1 MCLYNP
7 WRLIGAWAAET
18 YRGNPSGDFK
28 GGGHSSRLAAAG
40 LPLLYNDGNPKL

>member
-7 WRLIGAWAAET
+7 WRLIAEN

-40 LPLLYNDGNPKL
+40 LPLLYNEGNPKL